1 MPKTRRARKRNQS
14 QTTDPSATEK
24 DPPSDNEE
32 LPLAATDGEQIRT
45 LQQQVKSLASTTEQ
59 LAKSFA
65 AFTQRQAA
73 SGSGHPALQPAILAP
88 GPPGAKDTLV
98 QAIIGEDNDV
108 LVDKDN
114 DDSAKELGNGN
125 KKTSDGKNKSHSSKT
140 IPQAPTLH
148 DPPLASQTG
157 IHVPL
162 DSGVPAHLKDK
173 IWNHKYIDF
182 KQLLPTFRRDPH
194 YTVSLTDNLTPTLT
208 IANRPPAQDSKRDLT
223 IDQWTS
229 AFLVFHFIYIQQHP
243 DHSSHLVSYLHLIRD
258 LAARKARWFR
268 YDEQFR
274 HHREGSP
281 DTPWNT
287 PHLQLYVD
295 ALTTP
300 SPDQARASQPSL
312 PTRRGNAPQAKSRDV
327 PSGYCFR
334 FHTPDDMCFKS
345 ACHYKHTCYRCG
357 DAHKA
362 FQCKGKSTPAVANPS
377 RR

>member
-32 LPLAATDGEQIRT
+32 LPPAATDGEQIRT

-125 KKTSDGKNKSHSSKT
+125 KKTSD
-140 IPQAPTLH
+140 
-148 DPPLASQTG
+148 G

-274 HHREGSP
+274 HH
-281 DTPWNT
+281 
-287 PHLQLYVD
+287 H
-295 ALTTP
+295 
-300 SPDQARASQPSL
+300 QARASQPSL